1 VIILY
6 AMRKIRLILEYDGTA
21 YHGWQIQPESDTVQG
36 ILEDSVEKICGER
49 TKVMG
54 AGRTDAGVHALG
66 QVAAFRTGSL
76 LPPGTMQKALNAVLP
91 PDIRVLNA
99 AEVDDAFQPRNHALR
114 KSYFYLI
121 AHRSNPSAFLRRYVW
136 TVAHPLDLSPM
147 NAAARRL
154 IGLHDFSSFMGS
166 GSGVRNMVREVFS
179 LHITPFAG
187 IDFMTARLAGNF
199 IRIRIEANGFLR
211 HMVRNIVGTLVE
223 IGRGRV
229 RADSVAEILAA
240 RDRRLAGPTAPPNGL
255 FLEGV
260 SY

>member
-1 VIILY
+1 
-6 AMRKIRLILEYDGTA
+6 MRKIRLILQYDGTA
-21 YHGWQIQPESDTVQG
+21 YHGWQIQPEGDTVQG
-36 ILEDSVEKICGER
+36 ILEKSVAKICGEH

-66 QVAAFRTGSL
+66 QVAAFRTRSP
-76 LPPGTMQKALNAVLP
+76 LPSGTMQKALNAVLP

-121 AHRSNPSAFLRRYVW
+121 AHRSDKSAFLRRYVW
-136 TVAHPLDLSPM
+136 TVGHPLDPELM
-147 NAAARRL
+147 NTAARRL
-154 IGLHDFSSFMGS
+154 IGLRDFSSFMGS
-166 GSGVRNMVREVFS
+166 GSGIRNRVREIFS

-187 IDFMTARLAGNF
+187 IDFMTVRLAGNF
-199 IRIRIEANGFLR
+199 LRIRIEANGFLR

-223 IGRGRV
+223 IGRGRIG
-229 RADSVAEILAA
+229 ADSIEEILAA
-240 RDRRLAGPTAPPNGL
+240 RDRRFAGPTAPPNGL
-255 FLEGV
+255 FLERV